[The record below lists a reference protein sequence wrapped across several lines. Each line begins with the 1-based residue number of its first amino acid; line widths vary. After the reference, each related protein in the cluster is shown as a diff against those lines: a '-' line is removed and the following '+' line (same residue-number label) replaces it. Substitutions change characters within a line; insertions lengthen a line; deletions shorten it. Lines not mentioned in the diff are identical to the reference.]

1 MKKIINVDDDL
12 TQSYTLKKRLERL
25 GDYEVIGMESG
36 QKCLEWL
43 ENHHVPDLILL
54 DIMMP
59 EMSGWQVYKRL
70 RQNDKWKKI
79 PVAFL
84 TAKTDN
90 FSIALGKIL
99 SEAYIEKPFEIE
111 ELKQKIEE
119 IISTPVT
126 FSKDKERII
135 ENMIKKMLDSD

>member
-25 GDYEVIGMESG
+25 GDYEVIGIESG

-126 FSKDKERII
+126 FSKDRERII
-135 ENMIKKMLDSD
+135 EDMIKKMLDSD